1 MNAAKKSLPLQGTV
15 VLGEDTESES
25 EEDASTQPP
34 VNTTVKKDSP
44 KLQRSPKLSAKGSDT
59 GRKQQP
65 AKSSPRKR
73 EYVYD
78 SKAHAKLRGN
88 VVGLYQSIN
97 LRLRGIYQTTSKNLV
112 GINDNLSQSQAVIEV
127 CYWEPVKDPS
137 VIFFSF
143 RKQML

>member
-1 MNAAKKSLPLQGTV
+1 MYIHGCACECECAV
-15 VLGEDTESES
+15 V
-25 EEDASTQPP
+25 PP
-34 VNTTVKKDSP
+34 CV
-44 KLQRSPKLSAKGSDT
+44 G
-59 GRKQQP
+59 
-65 AKSSPRKR
+65 
-73 EYVYD
+73 
-78 SKAHAKLRGN
+78 GN

-137 VIFFSF
+137 IIFFSF